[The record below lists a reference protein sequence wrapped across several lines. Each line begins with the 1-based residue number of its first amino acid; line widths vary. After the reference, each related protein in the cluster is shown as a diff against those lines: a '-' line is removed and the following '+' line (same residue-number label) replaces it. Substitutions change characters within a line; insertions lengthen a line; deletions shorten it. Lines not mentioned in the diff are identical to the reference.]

1 MNKKMLLDIYKR
13 EQARLD
19 LYGDTCSM
27 GKCAMSRIA
36 LIQEMVG
43 RELGRFP
50 SVTKKEMLE
59 FLSGKD

>member
-1 MNKKMLLDIYKR
+1 
-13 EQARLD
+13 
-19 LYGDTCSM
+19 M

-59 FLSGKD
+59 FLNNKE